1 MILTCPVCHARH
13 YDDGELAI
21 RPHHTHAC
29 QSCGFV
35 WRPAIEPTVGV
46 DFLPGFKNDTEVRE
60 GATAWTLAEV
70 ARLRDLNKRAF
81 ALGVRFA
88 DNRCSPE
95 DLEAARKEL
104 ERPEVQAYLQQLG
117 VVVLPEASARPETP
131 LWSWTRDGF
140 VLELYQDGSLG
151 VGADDCEYSTVF
163 PGESIAG
170 LLNSEF
176 IHALAQGR
184 IKPAEEST

>member
-13 YDDGELAI
+13 YDDGEFAI
-21 RPHHTHAC
+21 TPHHTHAC

-46 DFLPGFKNDTEVRE
+46 DFLPGFKNDDTEVRE

-95 DLEAARKEL
+95 DLQAARKEL
-104 ERPEVQAYLQQLG
+104 ERPEVKAYLQQLG
-117 VVVLPEASARPETP
+117 VAVPEPRPQLET
-131 LWSWTRDGF
+131 LWSWKRGGF

-151 VGADDCEYSTVF
+151 VSAGDGEYSTVF
-163 PGESIAG
+163 PAESIPG
-170 LLNSEF
+170 LLNVNGVF
-176 IHALAQGR
+176 TP
-184 IKPAEEST
+184 KDPT